1 MRPWQTQFAAIGAMS
16 EYAIIFQV
24 LGALLALFAIF
35 LTYMNTKTWRWVHVT
50 FTFLVFIASVA
61 FCVFA
66 AETLKTRF
74 NWIKLH
80 DDLEKRLATAEE
92 DLERTTRGD
101 PTDVEGKKPSVYSV
115 REELGRTVLDRGR
128 VWRGCERNFD
138 PRTWIAQVRTSPP
151 PDPNN
156 PAAGPVK
163 KNNIQPKT
171 ILHAF
176 LELQKSAEGPA
187 LPAAYIGEFMA
198 TAVTDNTVTL
208 APTTFLLPEQ
218 VAAGQAAGTWALYE
232 TCPVDGHD
240 WFTGDEKQ
248 RLEPLADAAG
258 LERWTPDQI
267 NRIATPYLRDG
278 TQATDNDPPENVWWE
293 VKFDQEYEVAVDAPV
308 VNSVDVEPFNTEG
321 QAVLE
326 RLRRKGGTTEN
337 AGKVKFGPK
346 EGQIQTAVLDQN
358 TAQDLIDKKI
368 ATLVKKI
375 YRRTLTDY
383 EREFHAVNE
392 RMVEINTRLR
402 QLDLDNKAMLAATEK
417 AQQQQALVEELK
429 GKVMEDISK
438 VKYEVA
444 ELQRYAGALS
454 TQLDTTQTELSQL
467 YRANKAVGR
476 ELARLTAELTEQI
489 NRRTREA
496 TARTP

>member
-1 MRPWQTQFAAIGAMS
+1 MS

-50 FTFLVFIASVA
+50 FTFLVFLASVA

-92 DLERTTRGD
+92 DLQRLTRGD
-101 PTDVEGKKPSVYSV
+101 ATDVEGKKPSVYSV

-128 VWRGCERNFD
+128 VWRGCERNID
-138 PRTWIAQVRTSPP
+138 PRTGQILVRTSPP
-151 PDPNN
+151 QDPSI
-156 PAAGPVK
+156 PAAGPPK

-171 ILHAF
+171 ILYAF
-176 LELQKSAEGPA
+176 REAQKSPEGPT

-198 TAVTDNTVTL
+198 VAVTDNTVTL
-208 APTTFLLPEQ
+208 EPTMQLLPEQ
-218 VAAGQAAGTWALYE
+218 ITAGQAAGTWTLYE
-232 TCPVDGHD
+232 TSPVDGHE

-248 RLEPLADAAG
+248 RLEPLADAAR
-258 LERWTPDQI
+258 LERWPDEQI
-267 NRIATPYLRDG
+267 NRLAGPYLRDG
-278 TQATDNDPPENVWWE
+278 TEAKETDPPENVWWE
-293 VKFDQEYEVAVDAPV
+293 VKFDQEYEVTVDAPV
-308 VNSVDVEPFNTEG
+308 INSVDAEPFNTEG

-326 RLRRKGGTTEN
+326 RLRRKGGTSEN
-337 AGKVKFGPK
+337 AGKVTFGPK
-346 EGQIQTAVLDQN
+346 EGQIPTAVLDQK

-375 YRRTLTDY
+375 YRRSLTDY
-383 EREFHAVNE
+383 EREFHAINE
-392 RMVEINTRLR
+392 RIVEINTRLR

-429 GKVMEDISK
+429 EKVTEDISK
-438 VKYEVA
+438 VTYEVT
-444 ELQRYAGALS
+444 ELEKYSGALS
-454 TQLDTTQTELSQL
+454 TQLESTQNELSQL
-467 YRANKAVGR
+467 YKANKAVGR
-476 ELARLTAELTEQI
+476 ELARLTAELTDQI
-489 NRRTREA
+489 NRRTRDA
-496 TARTP
+496 TAMTP